1 MYKYQEETL
10 EYLEET
16 KQRLEKLT
24 DSKMNLKIGIIRGEY
39 LNKTGTKYIEETRD
53 LYFCINDINGTFQ
66 TVGIIGNSY
75 EINDDDF
82 VKLDNNIFIK
92 LNEFIDKIYKNKKE
106 REEFHEKLNRE
117 LEALNKSL

>member
-10 EYLEET
+10 AYLEET
-16 KQRLEKLT
+16 KERLEKLT
-24 DSKMNLKIGIIRGEY
+24 ESKISLKIGTIRGEY

-66 TVGIIGNSY
+66 TVGIIGRSY

-82 VKLDNNIFIK
+82 IKLDSNLFIK
-92 LNEFIDKIYKNKKE
+92 LNKFIDKIYKNKKE
-106 REEFHEKLNRE
+106 REEFYERLNRE

>member
-10 EYLEET
+10 AYLEET
-16 KQRLEKLT
+16 KERLEKLT
-24 DSKMNLKIGIIRGEY
+24 ESKMSLKIGIIRGEY

-66 TVGIIGNSY
+66 TVGIIGRSY

-82 VKLDNNIFIK
+82 IKLDSNLFIK
-92 LNEFIDKIYKNKKE
+92 LNKFIDKIYKNKKE
-106 REEFHEKLNRE
+106 REEFYERLNRE